1 MRTVEDWLQDYAVSH
16 RHPVNKALHWVCVP
30 LIVLSVLGL
39 LWSVPMPATLAAR
52 APLLNCA
59 TLEVGAGLVYYAV
72 LSPRLALAMV
82 PVLALMLA
90 SLVWL
95 AQSAPPLWRTCVAI
109 FAVAWIGQ
117 FVGHAIEGRR
127 PSFFEDMQFLLIGPL
142 WLLGAAFRR
151 AGLRY

>member
-1 MRTVEDWLQDYAVSH
+1 MRTVDDWLKDYAVSH

-30 LIVLSVLGL
+30 MIVLSVLGL
-39 LWSVPMPATLAAR
+39 LWSVPMPATLVAR
-52 APLLNCA
+52 APLLNWA
-59 TLEVGAGLVYYAV
+59 TLVAGAGLVYYAL

-95 AQSAPPLWRTCVAI
+95 AQAAPPLWRTCAAI
-109 FAVAWIGQ
+109 FVVAWIGQ

-127 PSFFEDMQFLLIGPL
+127 PSFYKDMLFLLIGPL
-142 WLLGAAFRR
+142 WLLCAAFRR